1 VEAWKYIEKEKEM
14 ENKLYRV
21 SLCHFHEQER
31 NPNQYREFLCV
42 TTVDKIEK
50 ILDLYNEL
58 WSVLYTGDSEAWR
71 SPEAQNLNEPIS
83 ESNIVEELEGLDPD
97 ALLEDIE
104 TGEKFWYV
112 HKYDETDVDKP
123 VTARDYKSIRYELE
137 PIK

>member
-1 VEAWKYIEKEKEM
+1 M

-31 NPNQYREFLCV
+31 NPNQYQEFLCV

-58 WSVLYTGDSEAWR
+58 WSVLNTGNDEAWR
-71 SPEAQNLNEPIS
+71 SPEAQNLNDPIS
-83 ESNIVEELEGLDPD
+83 ESTIVEELEGLDPD

-112 HKYDETDVDKP
+112 HKYDK
-123 VTARDYKSIRYELE
+123 DYKVVGYELE
-137 PIK
+137 PIKTTKL